1 MAWTEIRERHSEMGM
16 GKVKELLAETKEN
29 LEMLC
34 EMVEEMEGDDYGERG
49 GQYGQR
55 GGYVN
60 RRDDGSSSV
69 GMRRGYRIYQDDDEY
84 GERRRRDS
92 RGRYM

>member
-16 GKVKELLAETKEN
+16 GKVRELLAETKEN

-49 GQYGQR
+49 G
-55 GGYVN
+55 YVN
-60 RRDDGSSSV
+60 RRGDGGSSV
-69 GMRRGYRIYQDDDEY
+69 GMRRGYRIYQDDDEF

>member
-16 GKVKELLAETKEN
+16 GKIRELLAETKEN

-49 GQYGQR
+49 GQYGQS
-55 GGYVN
+55 GG
-60 RRDDGSSSV
+60 DGGSSV
-69 GMRRGYRIYQDDDEY
+69 GMRRRYRIYQDDDEY

>member
-29 LEMLC
+29 LEVLC
-34 EMVEEMEGDDYGERG
+34 EMVEEMEGDDYDE
-49 GQYGQR
+49 R

-60 RRDDGSSSV
+60 RRGDGGSSV
-69 GMRRGYRIYQDDDEY
+69 GMRRGYRIYQDDDEF

>member
-49 GQYGQR
+49 G
-55 GGYVN
+55 YVN
-60 RRDDGSSSV
+60 RRGDGGSSV

>member
-16 GKVKELLAETKEN
+16 GKVRELLAETKEN

-49 GQYGQR
+49 G
-55 GGYVN
+55 YVN
-60 RRDDGSSSV
+60 RRGDGGSSV
-69 GMRRGYRIYQDDDEY
+69 GMRRGYRIYQDDDEF

-92 RGRYM
+92 RSRYM

>member
-16 GKVKELLAETKEN
+16 GKVRELLAEIKEN

-49 GQYGQR
+49 G
-55 GGYVN
+55 YVN
-60 RRDDGSSSV
+60 RGGDGGSSV

>member
-1 MAWTEIRERHSEMGM
+1 MAWTEIRERHSEMEM
-16 GKVKELLAETKEN
+16 GKVKEILAETKEN

-49 GQYGQR
+49 G
-55 GGYVN
+55 YVN
-60 RRDDGSSSV
+60 RRGDGGSSG
-69 GMRRGYRIYQDDDEY
+69 GMRRRSRIYQDEDEY

>member
-16 GKVKELLAETKEN
+16 GKIKELLAETKEN

-49 GQYGQR
+49 G
-55 GGYVN
+55 YVN
-60 RRDDGSSSV
+60 RRGDGGSSV
-69 GMRRGYRIYQDDDEY
+69 GMRRGYRIYQDDDEF
-84 GERRRRDS
+84 GERRRRDG

>member
-49 GQYGQR
+49 G
-55 GGYVN
+55 YVN
-60 RRDDGSSSV
+60 RRGDGGSSV
-69 GMRRGYRIYQDDDEY
+69 GMRRGYRIYQDDDEF

>member
-1 MAWTEIRERHSEMGM
+1 MAWTEIRERHSETGM
-16 GKVKELLAETKEN
+16 GKVRELLAETKEN

-49 GQYGQR
+49 G
-55 GGYVN
+55 YVN
-60 RRDDGSSSV
+60 RRGDSGSSV

>member
-16 GKVKELLAETKEN
+16 GKIKELLAETKEN

-49 GQYGQR
+49 G
-55 GGYVN
+55 YVN
-60 RRDDGSSSV
+60 RRGDGGSSV

>member
-16 GKVKELLAETKEN
+16 GKVRELLAEIKEN

-34 EMVEEMEGDDYGERG
+34 EIVEEMEGDDYGERG
-49 GQYGQR
+49 G
-55 GGYVN
+55 YVN
-60 RRDDGSSSV
+60 RGGDGGSSV

>member
-16 GKVKELLAETKEN
+16 GKVRELLAETKEN

-49 GQYGQR
+49 G
-55 GGYVN
+55 YVN
-60 RRDDGSSSV
+60 RRGDGGSSV

>member
-16 GKVKELLAETKEN
+16 GKIKELLAETKEN

-34 EMVEEMEGDDYGERG
+34 EIVEEMEGDDYGERG
-49 GQYGQR
+49 G
-55 GGYVN
+55 YVN
-60 RRDDGSSSV
+60 RRGDGGSSV
-69 GMRRGYRIYQDDDEY
+69 GMRRGYRIYQDDDEC

>member
-16 GKVKELLAETKEN
+16 GKIRELLAETKEN

-49 GQYGQR
+49 G
-55 GGYVN
+55 YVN
-60 RRDDGSSSV
+60 RGGDGGSSV

>member
-1 MAWTEIRERHSEMGM
+1 MGM
-16 GKVKELLAETKEN
+16 GKIRELLAETKEN

-49 GQYGQR
+49 G
-55 GGYVN
+55 YVN
-60 RRDDGSSSV
+60 RGGDGGSSV
-69 GMRRGYRIYQDDDEY
+69 GMRRGYRIYPADAEY

>member
-16 GKVKELLAETKEN
+16 GKVRELLAETKEN
-29 LEMLC
+29 LELLC

-49 GQYGQR
+49 G
-55 GGYVN
+55 YVN
-60 RRDDGSSSV
+60 RRGDGGSSV

>member
-16 GKVKELLAETKEN
+16 GKIRELLAETKEN

-49 GQYGQR
+49 G
-55 GGYVN
+55 YVN
-60 RRDDGSSSV
+60 RRSDGGSSV
-69 GMRRGYRIYQDDDEY
+69 GMRRGYRIYQDDDEF

>member
-16 GKVKELLAETKEN
+16 GKVRELLAETKEN

-34 EMVEEMEGDDYGERG
+34 EMVEEMVGDDYGERG
-49 GQYGQR
+49 G
-55 GGYVN
+55 YVN
-60 RRDDGSSSV
+60 RRGDGGSSV

>member
-16 GKVKELLAETKEN
+16 GKMKALLAETKEN

-34 EMVEEMEGDDYGERG
+34 EMVEEMEGGEYGERG
-49 GQYGQR
+49 SYGNR
-55 GGYVN
+55 GGEG
-60 RRDDGSSSV
+60 GSSM

>member
-16 GKVKELLAETKEN
+16 GKVRELLAETKEN

-49 GQYGQR
+49 G
-55 GGYVN
+55 YVN
-60 RRDDGSSSV
+60 RRGDGGSSV
-69 GMRRGYRIYQDDDEY
+69 GMRRGYRIYQDDDEF
-84 GERRRRDS
+84 GERRRRDG

>member
-1 MAWTEIRERHSEMGM
+1 MALTENRERHSEMGM
-16 GKVKELLAETKEN
+16 GKIKELLAETKEN

-34 EMVEEMEGDDYGERG
+34 EMVEEMEGDSG
-49 GQYGQR
+49 
-55 GGYVN
+55 
-60 RRDDGSSSV
+60 SSV
-69 GMRRGYRIYQDDDEY
+69 GMRRGYRIYQDDDEF

>member
-34 EMVEEMEGDDYGERG
+34 EMVEEMESDDYGERG
-49 GQYGQR
+49 G
-55 GGYVN
+55 YVN
-60 RRDDGSSSV
+60 RRGDGGSSV

>member
-16 GKVKELLAETKEN
+16 GKVRELLAETKEN

-34 EMVEEMEGDDYGERG
+34 EIVEEMEGDDYGERG
-49 GQYGQR
+49 G
-55 GGYVN
+55 YVN
-60 RRDDGSSSV
+60 RRGDGGSSV
-69 GMRRGYRIYQDDDEY
+69 GMRRGYRIYQDDDEF

>member
-16 GKVKELLAETKEN
+16 GKIKELLAETKEN

-49 GQYGQR
+49 G
-55 GGYVN
+55 YVN
-60 RRDDGSSSV
+60 RRGDGGSSV
-69 GMRRGYRIYQDDDEY
+69 GMRRGYRIYQDDNEF

>member
-1 MAWTEIRERHSEMGM
+1 MAWTEIRERHSEIGM

-49 GQYGQR
+49 G
-55 GGYVN
+55 YVN
-60 RRDDGSSSV
+60 RRGDGGSSV

>member
-16 GKVKELLAETKEN
+16 GKIKELLVETKEN

-34 EMVEEMEGDDYGERG
+34 EIVEEMEGDSG
-49 GQYGQR
+49 
-55 GGYVN
+55 
-60 RRDDGSSSV
+60 SSV
-69 GMRRGYRIYQDDDEY
+69 GMRRGYRIYQDDDEF
-84 GERRRRDS
+84 GERRMRDS

>member
-16 GKVKELLAETKEN
+16 GKVRELLAETKEN

-34 EMVEEMEGDDYGERG
+34 EIVEEMEGDDYGERG
-49 GQYGQR
+49 G
-55 GGYVN
+55 YVN
-60 RRDDGSSSV
+60 RRGDGGSSV

>member
-16 GKVKELLAETKEN
+16 GKIRELLAETKEN

-49 GQYGQR
+49 G
-55 GGYVN
+55 YVN
-60 RRDDGSSSV
+60 RRGDGGSSV
-69 GMRRGYRIYQDDDEY
+69 GMRRGYRIYQEDDEY

>member
-1 MAWTEIRERHSEMGM
+1 MAWTEIKERHSEMGM
-16 GKVKELLAETKEN
+16 EKVKELLAETKEN

-34 EMVEEMEGDDYGERG
+34 EMVEEMEGGDYGERG

-55 GGYVN
+55 GGY
-60 RRDDGSSSV
+60 GGPSM
-69 GMRRGYRIYQDDDEY
+69 GMRRGYRVYQDDDEY

>member
-16 GKVKELLAETKEN
+16 GKVRELLAETKEN
-29 LEMLC
+29 LEILC
-34 EMVEEMEGDDYGERG
+34 EMVKELEGDDYGERG
-49 GQYGQR
+49 G
-55 GGYVN
+55 YVN
-60 RRDDGSSSV
+60 RGGDGGSSV

>member
-49 GQYGQR
+49 G
-55 GGYVN
+55 YVN
-60 RRDDGSSSV
+60 RRGDGGSSV
-69 GMRRGYRIYQDDDEY
+69 GMRRGYRIYQDDDEF
-84 GERRRRDS
+84 GERRRRDG

>member
-34 EMVEEMEGDDYGERG
+34 EMVEEMEGDDYSE
-49 GQYGQR
+49 R

-60 RRDDGSSSV
+60 RRGDGGSSV

>member
-16 GKVKELLAETKEN
+16 GKVRELLAETKEN

-34 EMVEEMEGDDYGERG
+34 EMVEEMESDDYGERG
-49 GQYGQR
+49 S
-55 GGYVN
+55 YVN
-60 RRDDGSSSV
+60 RRGDGGSSV

>member
-16 GKVKELLAETKEN
+16 GKIKELLAETKEN

-49 GQYGQR
+49 G
-55 GGYVN
+55 YVN
-60 RRDDGSSSV
+60 RRGDGGSSV
-69 GMRRGYRIYQDDDEY
+69 GMRRGYRIYQDDDEF

>member
-34 EMVEEMEGDDYGERG
+34 ELVEEMEGDDYGERG
-49 GQYGQR
+49 G
-55 GGYVN
+55 YVN
-60 RRDDGSSSV
+60 RRGDVGSSV